1 MHNNDKMDE
10 LVIKLGYMDYRDAL
24 ACNKYII
31 EAKRSG
37 QYHQVARGRILE
49 QAFQRMTVA
58 KRAEYQKKSAAKA
71 KKTGENRD
79 QLALDMV
86 MNDDP
91 EMAELYQEAFA

>member
-1 MHNNDKMDE
+1 
-10 LVIKLGYMDYRDAL
+10 
-24 ACNKYII
+24 
-31 EAKRSG
+31 
-37 QYHQVARGRILE
+37 
-49 QAFQRMTVA
+49 MTVA